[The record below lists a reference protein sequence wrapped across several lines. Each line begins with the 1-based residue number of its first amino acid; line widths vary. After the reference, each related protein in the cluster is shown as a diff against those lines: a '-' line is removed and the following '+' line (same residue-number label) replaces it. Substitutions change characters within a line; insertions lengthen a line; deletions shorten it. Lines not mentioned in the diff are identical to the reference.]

1 MAGRIERRW
10 PILAVVVAC
19 GGSLDTTLG
28 DASDDGG
35 GTDSTVGDAGEPDAT
50 VSPCG
55 KGEVLC
61 GNTCYPDDVDHCG
74 PACAQCGAPTN
85 GVATCD
91 GKICGFTC
99 NVLQCGST
107 CVDPSKDSHNCG
119 ACGHDCLATQCSGG
133 QCQPELLYG
142 IGGINYLAGD
152 AVNLYWTGP
161 GGVLQGP
168 KGGGTAKSILAQN
181 VQPLIAVDSKN
192 VYAVVITTAYT
203 IGYVPIGGGTFTPLI
218 TSTVP
223 VTNPA
228 LDSQYLYFGNQ
239 DPPLTISAV
248 PLDGGSGQSLL
259 SLSGNGLVH
268 LFRGGASVY
277 ATPWTGNFQGSIVR
291 FSASDPD
298 AGVETLFEADASQSI
313 GNAMAFDDAGTTA
326 IAGIGADLVALGLD
340 GGPSSVLATAPDY
353 ISCVAMDR
361 QICVLGT
368 RAEQWPR
375 AQSH

>member
-1 MAGRIERRW
+1 MASWPTRSTIRCMAGRIERRW

-168 KGGGTAKSILAQN
+168 KGGGTAKSILSSKRAAAHRRRLKERLCRSYHHGLHDRLRSDRRWN
-181 VQPLIAVDSKN
+181 VHAAHYVDRARHESRARFAVS
-192 VYAVVITTAYT
+192 V
-203 IGYVPIGGGTFTPLI
+203 FR
-218 TSTVP
+218 
-223 VTNPA
+223 
-228 LDSQYLYFGNQ
+228 
-239 DPPLTISAV
+239 
-248 PLDGGSGQSLL
+248 QS
-259 SLSGNGLVH
+259 
-268 LFRGGASVY
+268 
-277 ATPWTGNFQGSIVR
+277 
-291 FSASDPD
+291 
-298 AGVETLFEADASQSI
+298 
-313 GNAMAFDDAGTTA
+313 
-326 IAGIGADLVALGLD
+326 
-340 GGPSSVLATAPDY
+340 GPSTHNFRSP
-353 ISCVAMDR
+353 
-361 QICVLGT
+361 T
-368 RAEQWPR
+368 RR
-375 AQSH
+375 G